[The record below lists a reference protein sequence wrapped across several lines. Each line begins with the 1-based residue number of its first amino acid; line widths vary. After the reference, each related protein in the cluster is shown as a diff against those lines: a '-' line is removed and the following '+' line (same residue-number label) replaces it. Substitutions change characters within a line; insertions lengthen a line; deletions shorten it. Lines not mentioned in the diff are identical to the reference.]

1 MIGYKAFN
9 ADMTCRDMQYEIGK
23 SYEMDGEIK
32 LCNKGYHFCENIAD
46 CFAYYG
52 SDDARFAKIEAYGD
66 VIKSDEDSKC
76 VTNKIRI
83 VEEIS
88 RDEAV
93 KMSNSGDCNS
103 GDCNSGDW
111 NSGNKNSGN
120 WNSGNRNSGDCNSGN
135 RNSGNCNSGNWNS
148 GDCNS
153 GDWNSGNKNSG
164 NWNSGNWNSG
174 DCNSGD
180 WNRSSYNNGC
190 FMTVKPVIMLFNKP
204 TEWTIEDWW
213 NSDARDI
220 MRDCPTKYT
229 DTKWVY
235 SSDMTDEEKKSHP
248 EHTTTGGYLKEV
260 KQKADRQKWWDDLS
274 DWKKWIVMNLPNFN
288 ANIFYECTGIRVE
301 AEGES

>member
-93 KMSNSGDCNS
+93 KMSNSGDC
-103 GDCNSGDW
+103 
-111 NSGNKNSGN
+111 
-120 WNSGNRNSGDCNSGN
+120 
-135 RNSGNCNSGNWNS
+135 NS